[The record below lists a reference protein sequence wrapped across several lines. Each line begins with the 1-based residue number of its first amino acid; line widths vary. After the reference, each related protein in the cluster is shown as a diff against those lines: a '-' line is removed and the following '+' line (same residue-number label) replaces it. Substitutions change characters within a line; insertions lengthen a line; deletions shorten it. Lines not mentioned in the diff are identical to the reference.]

1 MILLGE
7 KRENPRPSRP
17 RRPAKNPHALL
28 KEVGELEAGEKSGI
42 RPRNYPRIYDRPPC
56 LTHTHTS
63 NTTYTNLYIT
73 SITLSFLLPC
83 GAVRVSRENKSFTRS
98 SQVFVRRGFR
108 KRKSSNHLSTAPI
121 APMNDIFSTKANL
134 ASRACIATGVL
145 HKFSSNIRR
154 NLTISTSPLSMGRKA
169 AKIAKKKVPNN
180 AVLPTSSAH

>member
-63 NTTYTNLYIT
+63 NTTYTNIYIW
-73 SITLSFLLPC
+73 IT
-83 GAVRVSRENKSFTRS
+83 RNKLIPSKLQHHRIITF
-98 SQVFVRRGFR
+98 
-108 KRKSSNHLSTAPI
+108 K
-121 APMNDIFSTKANL
+121 
-134 ASRACIATGVL
+134 
-145 HKFSSNIRR
+145 
-154 NLTISTSPLSMGRKA
+154 PLDM
-169 AKIAKKKVPNN
+169 
-180 AVLPTSSAH
+180 